1 MATIEEVLKAEQ
13 SELEKIRSRTEG
25 KHRLKGQTAGLAFSG
40 GGIRSAT
47 FHLGV
52 LQTLAEYELLKQF
65 DYLSTVSGG
74 GYIGSWLARWVQ
86 QEGIDEVEKQLPG
99 GPQEA
104 RESGKQLSEASP
116 EAPEVN
122 FLRDYSNFLTPR
134 KGLFGADTWAA
145 IASYLRNLLLNQAIL
160 ISFLAALL
168 LFPWA
173 LGRAFVFG
181 GYAGPEPLVL
191 CFIAGALVVL
201 AVGCGVLNTSTRSGG
216 KPKKFTEQKWVLL
229 TVVLPLFAGA
239 FLLNYSI
246 WRTPALWTPGFST
259 VAGAAVYVLGHL
271 LGWISTRIVW
281 RREPE
286 AVPSIRNVLWAL
298 PAGIFAGYEVYGL
311 SRLAYY
317 WNSIPSEIGLWHA
330 ASWGTP
336 LVVVAFLLAGTLHTG
351 LAKFGLSFE
360 IHEWWARLGGWLMLW
375 SLFWSALFGMAIF
388 APWEVEK
395 IQSYMW
401 TKRVVLLAWLVHSG
415 YGALLGW
422 SKKTGGKS
430 EGESAG
436 GASLVRELV
445 ARAAPFV
452 FAAGLLV
459 LVSCGVQELVEAGQV
474 AGTSSSGYW
483 EITGALQSSWLW
495 RTFFLLLA
503 FSIFLSWRVDINR
516 FSMNLLYR
524 NRIVRCYLG
533 ASNPNRREQPFT
545 GFDPADDVDLKN
557 FAQPDGKSKQEG
569 SAYSGPYPILI
580 GTMTVTHGQRLAWQ
594 ERKAESFVFTPR
606 FCGYDFPEIRPEM
619 NKFGGAMNGAY
630 QPTKTWA
637 FPDGISLGSAVAIS
651 GAAVNPNSGYHTY
664 PPLAFLMTVFN
675 VRLGVWLANPRFKN
689 EEFWERRGQPQG
701 GPVLSLLYLLNELV
715 GTATDRSRYVNLSDG
730 AHFENLA
737 IYELVRRECDFIV
750 AGDAGEDPGPSF
762 ADLVNAIRKCRTDLG
777 AEISLDLK
785 PFLKTGPE
793 GYATAHFQFGTI
805 QYTSGKVGKI
815 LYIKSSL
822 TEGDPEDVKAY
833 KRAHESFPHQ
843 STADQFFDESQFESY
858 RILGRCSMGSAID
871 AAGAKEVRQGGIP
884 SLFRDVVSAF

>member
-13 SELEKIRSRTEG
+13 SELQKLRSRPEG
-25 KHRLKGQTAGLAFSG
+25 NQRLRDKKVGLAFSG

-52 LQTLAEYELLKQF
+52 LQTLAEYGLLRQF

-74 GYIGSWLARWVQ
+74 GYIGSWLARWIQ
-86 QEGIDEVEKQLPG
+86 QEGIDKVEQALPG
-99 GPQEA
+99 GLQ
-104 RESGKQLSEASP
+104 

-145 IASYLRNLLLNQAIL
+145 IATYLRNLLLNQAIL
-160 ISFLAALL
+160 VSFLGALL

-173 LGRAFVFG
+173 LGSAFALG
-181 GYAGPEPLVL
+181 PYAESQAMAL
-191 CFIAGALVVL
+191 CVTAGALVAL
-201 AVGCGVLNTSTRSGG
+201 AVGCAVLNTSTCRGG
-216 KPKKFTEQKWVLL
+216 KPKKFSQQKWVLI

-246 WRTPALWTPGFST
+246 WRTPALWTPEFST

-271 LGWISTRIVW
+271 LGWVTAKIVC
-281 RREPE
+281 RQEP
-286 AVPSIRNVLWAL
+286 ASVPTFLNVLWAL

-311 SRLAYY
+311 SRLASY
-317 WNSIPSEIGLWHA
+317 WNSISSEIGLWHA
-330 ASWGTP
+330 ASWGAP

-351 LAKFGLSFE
+351 LAKFALSFE

-375 SLFWSALFGMAIF
+375 SLFWSALFGVAIF
-388 APWEVEK
+388 APWGVEK
-395 IQSYMW
+395 FEAYVW
-401 TKRVVLLAWLVHSG
+401 TKRIAILTWLIHSS
-415 YGALLGW
+415 YGALSGW
-422 SKKTGGKS
+422 SKKTGGS
-430 EGESAG
+430 NPSESAG
-436 GASLVRELV
+436 GTSMVRELV

-452 FAAGLLV
+452 FAAGLLI
-459 LVSCGVQELVEAGQV
+459 LVACGVHELVETGKFP
-474 AGTSSSGYW
+474 GTSPNGYW
-483 EITGALQSSWLW
+483 EITATLQSSWLW
-495 RTFFLLLA
+495 GAFFLLLA

-545 GFDPADDVDLKN
+545 GFDPADDVKLET
-557 FAQPDGKSKQEG
+557 FAQPDGKPMQG
-569 SAYSGPYPILI
+569 GLAYSGPYPILN

-606 FCGYDFPEIRPEM
+606 FCGYDFPELRPEN
-619 NKFGGAMNGAY
+619 NKSSGAMEGAY
-630 QPTKTWA
+630 QPTHQWA
-637 FPDGISLGSAVAIS
+637 FRDGGIPLGSAVAIS
-651 GAAVNPNSGYHTY
+651 GAAVNPNSGYHTF

-689 EEFWERRGQPQG
+689 AEFWARLRQPQG
-701 GPVLSLLYLLNELV
+701 GPALSLLYLLNELV
-715 GTATDRSRYVNLSDG
+715 GTATDRSKYVNLSDG

-750 AGDAGEDPGPSF
+750 AGDAGEDPGPGF
-762 ADLVNAIRKCRTDLG
+762 EDLVNAIRKCRTDLG
-777 AEISLDLK
+777 AEITLDLE
-785 PFLKTGPE
+785 PFRITGPE
-793 GYATAHFQFGTI
+793 GFAATHTQFGSI
-805 QYTSGKVGKI
+805 QYASGKLGRI

-822 TEGDPEDVKAY
+822 TKNDPVDVLAY
-833 KRAHESFPHQ
+833 KRAHASFPHE
-843 STADQFFDESQFESY
+843 STADQFFDEAQFESY
-858 RILGRCSMGSAID
+858 RMLGRCSMGSAITE
-871 AAGAKEVRQGGIP
+871 AGEKEVRRGGIL
-884 SLFRDVVSAF
+884 SLFQRNT